1 MNFTKT
7 TAARLGLVAAV
18 TLGLFSLQDCK
29 MNKKDTLTINT
40 SDMDSSVNPGVDFF
54 DYANGKWIKNNP
66 IPASERAWGSFNEL
80 DNKNKVILHKILDE
94 AAANTSAPKG
104 SNTQKIGDYYFS
116 GMDSASIEK
125 QGIAPLKDE
134 FAKIDAISDKNSLII
149 ALTHSTRIGAGSL
162 FSFYVEPD
170 DKISTQYA
178 AKLSQ
183 SGLSL
188 PGKEYYL
195 NPDDRNKGIRE
206 KYVLYVSKVFTLMG
220 DDQAKADANAKTV
233 MTIETALA
241 TSSMGRVEMRDPHAI
256 YHKMTVEEFAK
267 TTPNIDWPLYI
278 KNIGIDPSVKDV
290 IVAQPDFFVALNKL
304 LESTSIDDW
313 KTYMRWHLI
322 NSMATALSSNFEEAH
337 FDFYGK
343 VLSGVK
349 TQQPRW
355 KRILQSTDGNL
366 GEILGQEYVK
376 VAFPPE
382 AKEKALAMV
391 KNLQA
396 ELKDR
401 IEALTWM
408 SPETKTK
415 ALEKLSTMMIKIGYP
430 DKWRD
435 YSKLDIDRGPFVLN
449 EMRASEF
456 AYQFDLDK
464 FGKPIDRTEWDMTP
478 PTINAYYNP
487 VMNEIVFPAGILQF
501 PFFDANADDALNYG
515 GIGAVI
521 GHEMTHGFDDE
532 GCQYDA
538 QGNLKNW
545 WTKEDSIN
553 YSKRTELVVQQFNEY
568 VPLDTIHIN
577 GKLTLGENIA
587 DLGGI
592 TVAYYAYE
600 KFLDGKK
607 REMIDGFTPE
617 QRFFIAFAQLWKG
630 QMRPEALASQLLT
643 NPHSPGKYRVLG
655 ALSNLPEFQKA
666 FNLPD
671 NAAMVRPADKRARI
685 W

>member
-1 MNFTKT
+1 MIFNKT
-7 TAARLGLVAAV
+7 TAARLAFMAGIS
-18 TLGLFSLQDCK
+18 LFMFALQDCK
-29 MNKKDTLTINT
+29 MDNKNIKTVNVSFMDTT
-40 SDMDSSVNPGVDFF
+40 VNPGVDFF
-54 DYANGKWIKNNP
+54 DYANGNWIKNNP
-66 IPASERAWGSFNEL
+66 IPAAESAWGSFNEL
-80 DNKNKVILHKILDE
+80 DNKNKTILRKILED
-94 AAANTSAPKG
+94 AAANTSAAKG

-125 QGIAPLKDE
+125 LGIAPLKGE
-134 FAKIDAISDKNSLII
+134 FDKIDAITDKAGII
-149 ALTHSTRIGAGSL
+149 ANMAHFSRIGASAL
-162 FSFYVEPD
+162 FSFYIEPD

-178 AKLSQ
+178 AKLNQ
-183 SGLSL
+183 GGLSL
-188 PGKEYYL
+188 GGREYYL
-195 NPDDRNKGIRE
+195 NQDDRNKNIRE
-206 KYVLYVSKVFTLMG
+206 KYVAYISKMFTLMG
-220 DDQAKADANAKTV
+220 DDQAKADASAKTI
-233 MTIETALA
+233 MTIETSLA
-241 TSSMGRVEMRDPHAI
+241 TKSMGRVQMRNPQAI
-256 YHKMTVEEFAK
+256 YHKMSVDDLIQA
-267 TTPNIDWPLYI
+267 TPSIDWEVYL
-278 KNIGIDPSVKDV
+278 KNTGINSKVREV
-290 IVAQPDFFVALNKL
+290 IVAQPDFFAAVSKL
-304 LESTSIDDW
+304 LDSVSIADW

-322 NSMATALSSNFEEAH
+322 NSMASALSSNYEVAH

-349 TQQPRW
+349 EQQPRW

-396 ELKDR
+396 ELKER

-408 SPETKTK
+408 GPATKTK

-430 DKWRD
+430 DKWID
-435 YSKLDIDRGPFVLN
+435 YSSLNIDRGSFVLN

-456 AYQFDLDK
+456 EHQRNMDK

-487 VMNEIVFPAGILQF
+487 VMNEIVFPAGILQY

-532 GCQYDA
+532 GRQYDA
-538 QGNLKNW
+538 QGNLKAW
-545 WTKEDSIN
+545 WTPEDSAN
-553 YSKRTELVVQQFNEY
+553 YAKRIQIVVDQFNGY
-568 VPLDTIHIN
+568 VALDTIHIN

-600 KFLDGKK
+600 KSLEGKSK
-607 REMIDGFTPE
+607 DKIDGFTPE
-617 QRFFIAFAQLWKG
+617 QRFFIAFAQLWRG
-630 QMRPEALASQLLT
+630 QMRPEALARQLLT
-643 NPHSPGKYRVLG
+643 NPHSPSKYRVLG
-655 ALSNLPEFQKA
+655 PLSNMPEFQQA
-666 FNLPD
+666 FSLKDGVP
-671 NAAMVRPADKRARI
+671 MVRPEDKRARI

>member
-267 TTPNIDWPLYI
+267 TTPNIDWPLDI

-290 IVAQPDFFVALNKL
+290 IVVW
-304 LESTSIDDW
+304 E
-313 KTYMRWHLI
+313 R
-322 NSMATALSSNFEEAH
+322 
-337 FDFYGK
+337 
-343 VLSGVK
+343 
-349 TQQPRW
+349 
-355 KRILQSTDGNL
+355 
-366 GEILGQEYVK
+366 
-376 VAFPPE
+376 
-382 AKEKALAMV
+382 
-391 KNLQA
+391 
-396 ELKDR
+396 
-401 IEALTWM
+401 
-408 SPETKTK
+408 
-415 ALEKLSTMMIKIGYP
+415 
-430 DKWRD
+430 
-435 YSKLDIDRGPFVLN
+435 
-449 EMRASEF
+449 
-456 AYQFDLDK
+456 
-464 FGKPIDRTEWDMTP
+464 
-478 PTINAYYNP
+478 
-487 VMNEIVFPAGILQF
+487 
-501 PFFDANADDALNYG
+501 
-515 GIGAVI
+515 
-521 GHEMTHGFDDE
+521 
-532 GCQYDA
+532 
-538 QGNLKNW
+538 
-545 WTKEDSIN
+545 
-553 YSKRTELVVQQFNEY
+553 
-568 VPLDTIHIN
+568 
-577 GKLTLGENIA
+577 
-587 DLGGI
+587 
-592 TVAYYAYE
+592 
-600 KFLDGKK
+600 
-607 REMIDGFTPE
+607 
-617 QRFFIAFAQLWKG
+617 
-630 QMRPEALASQLLT
+630 
-643 NPHSPGKYRVLG
+643 
-655 ALSNLPEFQKA
+655 
-666 FNLPD
+666 
-671 NAAMVRPADKRARI
+671 
-685 W
+685 